1 MKQVS
6 ENNLPVQLLP
16 HLADIAKA
24 EGLAEY
30 TIEHE
35 PGTKPGD
42 GFMSE
47 LIAVTLVGK
56 DVNTDAEKL
65 LTQKRVALICKLQPT
80 SSVRQEQSNSGI
92 MFEREVFV
100 YNRLLPLLVRLQ
112 RHHKLTEETGF
123 YSFPKCY
130 VAAMDVFNDES
141 LIIME
146 DLRSEGYAVM
156 DKSKPFGLEEA
167 TLFVQQLG
175 KFHGLSFVLREQR
188 PEVFADFIG
197 IKDHFNALIYSNTA
211 KAMFDSCYDRAA
223 RLLEKPEDVDFMK
236 KLREHWQRIMRDSV
250 DPSRMGRFGV
260 FGHGDCWN
268 NNLMFKLENVWNIE
282 LICLYIKRFILYL
295 YFRAN
300 PLKCVLSTGSLVVR
314 HRQLTI
320 S

>member
-6 ENNLPVQLLP
+6 ENNLPAQLLP

-24 EGLAEY
+24 EGLVEY

-47 LIAVTLVGK
+47 MIAVTLVGK
-56 DVNTDAEKL
+56 DANAIADSDKL
-65 LTQKRVALICKLQPT
+65 LTQKRVPLICKMQPT
-80 SSVRQEQSNSGI
+80 SGTRQEQFSSTT

-100 YNRLLPLLVRLQ
+100 YNRLVPLLVRLQ
-112 RHHKLTEETGF
+112 RFHKVTEEEGF

-146 DLRSEGYAVM
+146 DLRADGYALL
-156 DKSKPFGLEEA
+156 DKSKPVRLEEA

-175 KFHGLSFVLREQR
+175 RLHGLSFVLRDQR
-188 PEVFADFIG
+188 PEVFADFLG
-197 IKDHFNALIYSNTA
+197 VKDHFKTLVYSNSA
-211 KAMFDSCYDRAA
+211 KAMFDSCYDRAI
-223 RLLEKPEDVDFMK
+223 RLLEKPEDVAFMK
-236 KLREHWQRIMRDSV
+236 KLRENWQQIMMDSV
-250 DPSRMGRFGV
+250 DPLKMGRFGV

-268 NNLMFKLENVWNIE
+268 NNLMFKMENVRN
-282 LICLYIKRFILYL
+282 
-295 YFRAN
+295 N
-300 PLKCVLSTGSLVVR
+300 VV
-314 HRQLTI
+314 I
-320 S
+320 DGNVCF